1 MRGSI
6 HLGTYFGIPVY
17 LHWSFFLLIAYIVY
31 DSYRRGMDQVNILWF
46 VLLTLTIFMC
56 VTLHEFGHALTAK
69 KYQITTKD
77 IILSP
82 IGGVARLK
90 NMPKFWHQEFLIAIA
105 GPAVNVVIAILL
117 GLYLY
122 LSGTGIPDQ
131 LESIVGSIRDN
142 FLFLV
147 LITNVFLVIFNMIP
161 AFPMDGGRVFRALL
175 SIPFGRLRATLVA
188 ARIGQALAILFM
200 AFSMYQAQP
209 IHLVIGVFIF
219 FAASA
224 ELRSVQYDSWLETL
238 VASEM
243 GEPAPGIFSE
253 EELHFHPHRKGYHF
267 WVVENG
273 ALEPQYLIEQ
283 VNENQVHRPFQLVDA
298 DMNSKAVIRLKRSAP
313 NELLLAQ
320 DNHSK
325 HYTVI
330 SNESINNLFMQ
341 YGEKRRKSSLLSRL
355 SSRRSR

>member
-1 MRGSI
+1 
-6 HLGTYFGIPVY
+6 
-17 LHWSFFLLIAYIVY
+17 
-31 DSYRRGMDQVNILWF
+31 MDQVNILWF

-90 NMPKFWHQEFLIAIA
+90 NMPKFWHQEFLIALA
-105 GPAVNVVIAILL
+105 GPAVNVVISILL

-122 LSGTGIPDQ
+122 ISGTGIPEQ
-131 LESIVGSIRDN
+131 MESIAGSIRNN

-147 LITNVFLVIFNMIP
+147 LVTNVFLVIFNMIP

-175 SIPFGRLRATLVA
+175 SIPFGRLKATLVA

-200 AFSMYQAQP
+200 AYSMYQAQP
-209 IHLVIGVFIF
+209 IHLVIGIFIF

-238 VASEM
+238 VAADM

-253 EELHFHPHRKGYHF
+253 EELHFHPHRQEYQF

-273 ALEPQYLIEQ
+273 ALEPQYLIEK
-283 VNENQVHRPFQLVDA
+283 VNASEIQRPFHLVDA
-298 DMNSKAVIRLKRSAP
+298 NMDSKAVIRLKRSAP
-313 NELLLAQ
+313 NDLLLAQ
-320 DNHSK
+320 TSSTK
-325 HYTVI
+325 LYTVI
-330 SNESINNLFMQ
+330 SNESINDLFVQ
-341 YGEKRRKSSLLSRL
+341 YGEKRRKSNLLHRL
-355 SSRRSR
+355 LNKRSR

>member
-90 NMPKFWHQEFLIAIA
+90 NMPKFWHQEFLIALA
-105 GPAVNVVIAILL
+105 GPAVNVVISILL

-122 LSGTGIPDQ
+122 ISGTGIPEQ
-131 LESIVGSIRDN
+131 MESIAGSIRNN

-147 LITNVFLVIFNMIP
+147 LVTNVFLVIFNMIP

-175 SIPFGRLRATLVA
+175 SIPFGRLKATLVA

-200 AFSMYQAQP
+200 AYSMYQAQP
-209 IHLVIGVFIF
+209 IHLVIGIFIF

-238 VASEM
+238 VAADM

-253 EELHFHPHRKGYHF
+253 EELHFHPHRQEYQF

-273 ALEPQYLIEQ
+273 ALEPQYLIEK
-283 VNENQVHRPFQLVDA
+283 VNASEIQRPFHLVDA
-298 DMNSKAVIRLKRSAP
+298 NMDSKAVIRLKRSAP
-313 NELLLAQ
+313 NDLLLAQ
-320 DNHSK
+320 TSSTK
-325 HYTVI
+325 LYTVI
-330 SNESINNLFMQ
+330 SNESINDLFVQ
-341 YGEKRRKSSLLSRL
+341 YGEKRRKSNLLHRL
-355 SSRRSR
+355 LNKRSR

>member
-1 MRGSI
+1 MAI
-6 HLGTYFGIPVY
+6 T
-17 LHWSFFLLIAYIVY
+17 
-31 DSYRRGMDQVNILWF
+31 
-46 VLLTLTIFMC
+46 T
-56 VTLHEFGHALTAK
+56 LTAK
-69 KYQITTKD
+69 KYKIKTKD

-117 GLYLY
+117 GMYLY
-122 LSGTGIPDQ
+122 ISGMEIPEQ
-131 LESIVGSIRDN
+131 LESVVGSIKDN
-142 FLFLV
+142 FLLLV

-209 IHLVIGVFIF
+209 IHLVIGIFIF

-238 VASEM
+238 IAEEM

-253 EELHFHPHRKGYHF
+253 EEIHFHPQRQEHRF

-273 ALEPQYLIEQ
+273 ELEPQYLIEQ
-283 VNENQVHRPFQLVDA
+283 VNASQVQRPFHLVDA
-298 DMNSKAVIRLKRSAP
+298 QMNSKAVINLKRSAP
-313 NELLLAQ
+313 NDLLLAQ
-320 DNHSK
+320 NNAYNQ
-325 HYTVI
+325 YTVI
-330 SNESINNLFMQ
+330 SNESINDLFMQ
-341 YGEKRRKSSLLSRL
+341 YGEKRRNSSLIKRL
-355 SSRRSR
+355 FSKKNR

>member
-1 MRGSI
+1 MKGSI

-17 LHWSFFLLIAYIVY
+17 LHWSFFLLIGYIVY

-69 KYQITTKD
+69 KYEIKTKD

-122 LSGTGIPDQ
+122 FSGTGIPDQ

-188 ARIGQALAILFM
+188 ARIGQALAVLFM
-200 AFSMYQAQP
+200 AYSMYQAQP
-209 IHLVIGVFIF
+209 IHLVIGIFIF

-224 ELRSVQYDSWLETL
+224 ELRTVQYDSWLETL
-238 VASEM
+238 VAEDM
-243 GEPAPGIFSE
+243 GENAPGIFSE
-253 EELHFHPHRKGYHF
+253 EEIHYHPHRQEYRF

-273 ALEPQYLIEQ
+273 DLEPQYMIEQ
-283 VNENQVHRPFQLVDA
+283 VNESQVERPFHLVDGEM
-298 DMNSKAVIRLKRSAP
+298 DSKAVIRLKRSAP

-320 DNHSK
+320 DSK
-325 HYTVI
+325 TNLYTVI
-330 SNESINNLFMQ
+330 SNESINDLFMQ
-341 YGEKRRKSSLLSRL
+341 YGEKRRKSSLINRILNRKSR
-355 SSRRSR
+355 

>member
-6 HLGTYFGIPVY
+6 HLGTYFAIPVY
-17 LHWSFFLLIAYIVY
+17 LHWSFFLLIGYIVY
-31 DSYRRGMDQVNILWF
+31 DSYSRGMDQVNIVWF
-46 VLLTLTIFMC
+46 VLLTVTIFLC
-56 VTLHEFGHALTAK
+56 VTLHEFAHALTAK
-69 KYQITTKD
+69 KYKIHTKD

-105 GPAVNVVIAILL
+105 GPAVNVVIAILI

-122 LSGTGIPDQ
+122 ISGTGIPEQ

-175 SIPFGRLRATLVA
+175 SVPFGRLRATLVA

-200 AFSMYQAQP
+200 VYSMYQAQP
-209 IHLVIGVFIF
+209 IHLVIGIFIF

-238 VASEM
+238 MAVEM
-243 GEPAPGIFSE
+243 GERAPGIFSE
-253 EELHFHPHRKGYHF
+253 EEILFHPHRIAHRF

-273 ALEPQYLIEQ
+273 DLEPQNLIEQ
-283 VNENQVHRPFQLVDA
+283 VNNSHVERSFQLVDA
-298 DMNSKAVIRLKRSAP
+298 DMNSKAVIELKRSAP
-313 NELLLAQ
+313 NDLLLAV
-320 DNHSK
+320 DDTTN

-330 SNESINNLFMQ
+330 SNESINELFLQ
-341 YGEKRRKSSLLSRL
+341 YGEKRKKSSLLNRLFSRK
-355 SSRRSR
+355 SR